1 MISKL
6 VKNLNNF
13 AKTANSPKG
22 ILHNSKL
29 LYALFIISLFNLV
42 VFMSEKDY
50 TSISTFLLVGI
61 LLSFFSKN
69 MLIIIL
75 VALVVTN
82 LLKYATN
89 LNEGMEGM
97 EEEEIEDEEKEGMED
112 EKEGNEEEKEG
123 MAEDEDDKEVEEND
137 E

>member
-22 ILHNSKL
+22 ILHNTKL
-29 LYALFIISLFNLV
+29 LYGLFIVSLFNLV

-69 MLIIIL
+69 MLIIIF

>member
-22 ILHNSKL
+22 ILHNTKL
-29 LYALFIISLFNLV
+29 LYGLFIVSLFNLV

-69 MLIIIL
+69 MLIIIF

-97 EEEEIEDEEKEGMED
+97 EEEEKEDEEKEGMED